1 MKTDLTYTARHTS
14 PGLPLVWTNEMKEAR
29 IASKHPVKRP
39 SLETAPT
46 EFIENA
52 GITFAYRVADERRS
66 DLPLSDF
73 PDAGRN

>member
-1 MKTDLTYTARHTS
+1 
-14 PGLPLVWTNEMKEAR
+14 MKEAR

-66 DLPLSDF
+66 DLPLSEF
-73 PDAGRN
+73 PHAGRN